1 MNKLTVKVEVI
12 EQVDNLHIV
21 TCQLGCQTL
30 KMLSLELSDSL
41 KVGSTIDLS
50 VKSTNISLAKNFTGK
65 ISLVN
70 QLKAK
75 VTAVDN
81 GKLLSSIQVDVE
93 GFTLESLVTLEA
105 SMSMELSVDDEVLV
119 LLKGSE
125 VSVCG

>member
-1 MNKLTVKVEVI
+1 MNKLTVKVEAI

>member
-12 EQVDNLHIV
+12 EQVDNLHVV

-41 KVGSTIDLS
+41 KIGSTIDLS

-75 VTAVDN
+75 VTNVDN

-93 GFTLESLVTLEA
+93 GFALESLVTLEA
-105 SMSMELSVDDEVLV
+105 SLSMELSVGDDVLV

>member
-41 KVGSTIDLS
+41 KVGSSIDLS

-105 SMSMELSVDDEVLV
+105 SLSMELSVGDEVLV

>member
-1 MNKLTVKVEVI
+1 MNQLTVKVDAI

-75 VTAVDN
+75 VVAVNN

-105 SMSMELSVDDEVLV
+105 SLSMELSVGDEVLV